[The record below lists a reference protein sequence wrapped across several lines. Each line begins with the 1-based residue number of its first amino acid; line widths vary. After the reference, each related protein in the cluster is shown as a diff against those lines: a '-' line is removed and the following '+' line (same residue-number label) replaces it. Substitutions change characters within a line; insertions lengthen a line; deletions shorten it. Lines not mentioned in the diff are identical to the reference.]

1 MLNRRWLGI
10 AVFVLAAGVAAI
22 VLFESTTPTP
32 ELPRLRIPDA
42 GVVAIVPPRSSFTVA
57 GAPFPTAVVTPTLG
71 QACVTGTVV
80 DASSGLAVANARV
93 TLATFAGQRQTATDS
108 SGRFELRGL
117 TEGTV
122 RIIAVRADGHLELAP
137 NTELHLIDGVCVSS
151 LTLSLMP
158 RVEYVGEVVGP
169 DDAPIVG
176 AHVVIATEREPR
188 GQPLLTDAHGQF
200 RFFAPEDAIVTAS
213 HPRFVARSAQVDF
226 KVAATRSLLVRLEAL
241 AADAGAPTTTI
252 RGVVLDERD
261 AGVEAVVTIWREFG
275 SARAAETTVSTSSA
289 GTFTFT
295 APTGSFVLAA
305 RHGTEGSAPVRSA
318 GGDVVLKLARDATL
332 HGTVRDEQGAPVP
345 MFSVLLQSKQG
356 ALELGAVQSHH
367 VVDADGMFVIAPV
380 LPGTVEVVVAAP
392 GLAPSTP
399 QVVELAPGETHAMEF
414 TLGRGVQVQGSVVS
428 RTSRSPLRGARVSLE
443 RSADDTALP
452 LARTDENGRF
462 TLSGLTPGRRSLFA
476 EAEGH
481 DARLLSLEVSPS
493 GATGLVIDL
502 APIPDG
508 GTPQLELVG
517 IGAVLR
523 AEGDALVIDQL
534 VPRAGGDLAGL
545 AEGERI
551 VSIDGT
557 SVLSL
562 GFAGSVERLRG
573 AEDTN
578 VVVEVRQASGL
589 TRRVVVTRRRV
600 VR

>member
-10 AVFVLAAGVAAI
+10 AVFLVAAGVAAI

-32 ELPRLRIPDA
+32 ALRRLRVPDA
-42 GVVAIVPPRSSFTVA
+42 GVVAIVPPRSSFTAA

-80 DASSGLAVANARV
+80 DAWSGLAVANAVV
-93 TLATFAGQRQTATDS
+93 TLQTFAGQRQTPTDS

-117 TEGTV
+117 TEGTA
-122 RIIAVRADGHLELAP
+122 RIIAIGADGHLDLTP
-137 NTELHLIDGVCVSS
+137 NTELHLVDGVCVSS
-151 LTLSLMP
+151 LTLSLVP
-158 RVEYVGEVVGP
+158 RVEYLGEVVGP
-169 DDAPIVG
+169 DDAPIAG
-176 AHVVIATEREPR
+176 AHVVIATERAPS
-188 GQPLLTDAHGQF
+188 GKPLVTDALGQF
-200 RFFAPEDAIVTAS
+200 RFSAPEDAIVTAS
-213 HPRFVARSAQVDF
+213 HPGFTSRWAPVDF
-226 KVAATRSLLVRLEAL
+226 KVTATRSLVLRLEKL
-241 AADAGAPTTTI
+241 VVDAGTSFTTI

-261 AGVEAVVTIWREFG
+261 AGVEALVTIWRDLG
-275 SARAAETTVSTSSA
+275 STRAVERLVSTA
-289 GTFTFT
+289 RDGAFTFG
-295 APTGSFVLAA
+295 AEEGSFVLAA
-305 RHGTEGSAPVRSA
+305 RRGNEGSAAVRSA
-318 GGDVVLKLARDATL
+318 GGDVTLKLVRDATL
-332 HGTVRDEQGAPVP
+332 QGTVHDEQGAPVP
-345 MFSVLLQSKQG
+345 MFSVLVQSKQG
-356 ALELGAVQSHH
+356 ALELGAVEPHH
-367 VVDADGMFVIAPV
+367 VVDADGAFHVAPV
-380 LPGTVEVVVAAP
+380 SPGTLEVVVAAP

-399 QVVELAPGETHAMEF
+399 QVVELAPGETRSLEF

-428 RTSRSPLRGARVSLE
+428 RASRTPLRGARVSLE

-476 EAEGH
+476 QAEGH
-481 DARLLSLEVSPS
+481 DARLLSLEVSSS

-502 APIPDG
+502 APVPDG

-551 VSIDGT
+551 VSIDGA
-557 SVLSL
+557 SVSSL
-562 GFAGSVERLRG
+562 GFGGSVERLRG
-573 AEDTN
+573 AEDTTA
-578 VVVEVRQASGL
+578 VVEVRQASGL